1 MKTFSLAFLMS
12 VVLAPAAA
20 LAHAQLQT
28 AVPAVGSTVSAP
40 PTAISLAFS
49 EALEPH
55 FSKVTVTD
63 AQGARVDK
71 DDLKTAPGDD
81 KTVTID
87 LLALKPGVYHV
98 AWHAVSVDTH
108 KTQGTYTFTVG
119 Q

>member
-1 MKTFSLAFLMS
+1 MIQFSTAFLIPAL
-12 VVLAPAAA
+12 LAPAAA
-20 LAHAQLQT
+20 MAHAQLQS

-55 FSKVTVTD
+55 FSKVAVTD
-63 AQGARVDK
+63 AQGVRVDK
-71 DDLKTAPGDD
+71 NDLKTAPGDD

-108 KTQGTYTFTVG
+108 KTQGSYTFTVG